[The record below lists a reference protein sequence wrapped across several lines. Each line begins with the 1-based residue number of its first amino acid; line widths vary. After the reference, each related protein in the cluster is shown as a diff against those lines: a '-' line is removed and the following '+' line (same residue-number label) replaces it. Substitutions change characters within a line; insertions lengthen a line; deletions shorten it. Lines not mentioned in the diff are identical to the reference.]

1 MKFRKL
7 AYYSKT
13 PETTT
18 TMTEKIIFK
27 SDYILRILKGDFHPF
42 TPNVLI
48 LDDNHIEYRR
58 RNWHLVSV
66 DTESLHYTNITGVT
80 IDKHLFGATIT
91 IKSKGNDP
99 IRVSGFWKKDANE
112 IQKLCTE
119 HISESSFRSDAPV
132 SVADEL
138 IKLKELLDNGVL
150 TQAEFEVQ
158 KNKILS
164 K

>member
-1 MKFRKL
+1 M
-7 AYYSKT
+7 A
-13 PETTT
+13 
-18 TMTEKIIFK
+18 EKIIFK

-48 LDDNHIEYRR
+48 LDDNQIEFHR

-66 DTESLHYTNITGVT
+66 DTESLHFANITGVT
-80 IDKHLFGATIT
+80 VDKHLFGATIT

-99 IRVSGFWKKDANE
+99 IRVSGLWKKDASQ

-119 HISESSFRSDAPV
+119 HISERSSQSSRPA

-138 IKLKELLDNGVL
+138 LKLKELLDGGVL
-150 TQAEFEVQ
+150 TEAEFEVQ
-158 KNKILS
+158 KNKILT

>member
-1 MKFRKL
+1 M
-7 AYYSKT
+7 A
-13 PETTT
+13 
-18 TMTEKIIFK
+18 EKVIFK

-48 LDDNHIEYRR
+48 LDDNHIELRR

-66 DTESLHYTNITGVT
+66 DTESLHFANITGVT
-80 IDKHLFGATIT
+80 VDKHLFGATIT

-99 IRVSGFWKKDANE
+99 IRVSGLWKKDANH

-119 HISESSFRSDAPV
+119 HISASSAPSSRPA

-138 IKLKELLDNGVL
+138 IKLKELLDDGVL
-150 TQAEFEVQ
+150 TQAEFDVQ